1 MKKLTLTKAA
11 AAVTAF
17 AAALTAV
24 TAVPAEM
31 SAKADDFPAL
41 MTAEEAAAWTEMLG
55 RFGFDS
61 VQELLSDSR
70 ALPNVSRIKDLDGN
84 GAANV
89 LDAQYIFQFLSGRRM
104 YGYDYSELD
113 VTNDFVLNSADAQAY
128 LQYVAY
134 YMVQEL
140 NAPFS
145 AHGASVT
152 PDSSYEYRTYV
163 KHLYSNGYT
172 TANDT
177 TYPLN
182 ASGILTGSG
191 TNMLLNNSSPVM
203 RSTNFSQNNDDTAL
217 IKNAGSG
224 FIVGEHQILTNAHCV
239 FSFSNQTYDSSP
251 VYAYIPDAVSPEFVL
266 LTPCA
271 VHIPYNYYSTG
282 SGNYDYAIIE
292 VTQDLSD
299 YGLFDLGLVLNGVD
313 QNVVSEEDW
322 TTDGTGLD
330 VTVAGFPQAN
340 NLMLEGHRIY
350 AGYSNGIL
358 DHLDVFKI
366 YTTTSHQSG
375 LSGGPIYSASMN
387 KTVLGIHRTSNT
399 YHDDEIEIG
408 VRITRPILQFVYN
421 NTDLLYSEE

>member
-89 LDAQYIFQFLSGRRM
+89 LDAQYILQFLSGRRM

-113 VTNDFVLNSADAQAY
+113 VTNDFVLNSADSQAY
-128 LQYVAY
+128 LQYAAY

-182 ASGILTGSG
+182 ASVNAPDDQETVNQHI
-191 TNMLLNNSSPVM
+191 SSAS
-203 RSTNFSQNNDDTAL
+203 STYDTRAV
-217 IKNAGSG
+217 INAGSG
-224 FIVGEHQILTNAHCV
+224 FVNGSHTIVTAAHCV
-239 FSFSNQTYDSSP
+239 YTIDSGLYSSAAIKMTTYNNGVPTQTT
-251 VYAYIPDAVSPEFVL
+251 
-266 LTPCA
+266 LTPVS
-271 VHIPYNYYSTG
+271 VHIPLAYYFTTES
-282 SGNYDYAIIE
+282 NRHLYDYAVVE
-292 VTQDLSD
+292 VEEDLSS
-299 YGLFDLGLVLNGVD
+299 YGSFECGMVLKDNANSSPPALSTMLV
-313 QNVVSEEDW
+313 
-322 TTDGTGLD
+322 
-330 VTVAGFPQAN
+330 GFPSEPEYYYNFGN
-340 NLMLEGHRIY
+340 NNIDRGY
-350 AGYSNGIL
+350 PASFAGVLTYL
-358 DHLDVFKI
+358 DDYNVRTTSLHFGSMSGGVH
-366 YTTTSHQSG
+366 YTTVTYSG
-375 LSGGPIYSASMN
+375 SSKA
-387 KTVLGIHRTSNT
+387 VAFGIHTSGSVINST
-399 YHDDEIEIG
+399 G
-408 VRITRPILQFVYN
+408 TAITRPLLQFFYN
-421 NTDLLYSEE
+421 NPNLP